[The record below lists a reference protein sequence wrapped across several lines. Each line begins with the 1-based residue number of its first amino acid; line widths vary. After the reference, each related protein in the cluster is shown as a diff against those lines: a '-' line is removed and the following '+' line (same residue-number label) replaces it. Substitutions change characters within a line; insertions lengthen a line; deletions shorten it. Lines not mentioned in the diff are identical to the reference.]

1 MADAMPADDPALD
14 SNLGPSPGTIAYLAR
29 LQGDGRLMLRYL
41 MELPKRSSMPAADD
55 PARGLTPAILFE
67 PAARL
72 AADPQRTTGL
82 IQYVDFL
89 SRTADPVSLATVR
102 ETYRFLGQDQ
112 NLNGTPP
119 RHPVLRTL
127 VWLRVQKGLVV
138 AMLLGFALLV
148 MSVYFLVQVD
158 DGRRTMQ
165 QLAANRADVTAVY
178 NDLGKVE
185 GAPNWVIHLARKP
198 FPPAPDVALAVGA
211 VPVPGPGLAGPGLPG
226 PGLPGLMLPALAT
239 QAPSVFIPFCQPPLP
254 TVRVATDPA
263 ATPAEAKMAREAAEK
278 LNKDERQRIVDES
291 SWRIPATPQA
301 DMLCARLSEIQ
312 LREALIFIRLTA
324 WNERLS
330 GVATMFSVPP
340 FSLDY
345 PQCPPVAQNGIAWPS
360 HVACDDWQRTE
371 LRTAA
376 TIAVL
381 TGYVLPLMLGGL
393 GGCVAGIR
401 RLQLKV
407 AQRTLNDSDSFNC
420 LLQVILG
427 MTLGGLLGAVFS
439 TDTPVRLGEY
449 QLTLVAL
456 GFFVG
461 FSLEVV
467 FGLLDAL
474 VKAVTDL
481 LRVGK
486 PPPP

>member
-1 MADAMPADDPALD
+1 MPDATPTGLAEPPRDRTRDPGAE
-14 SNLGPSPGTIAYLAR
+14 PSEGTIAYLAR

-41 MELPKRSSMPAADD
+41 MELPKRSSIPAADD
-55 PARGLTPAILFE
+55 PAGGITPAILFDP
-67 PAARL
+67 PAQL
-72 AADPQRTTGL
+72 AGDAGRTTQL
-82 IQYVDFL
+82 IRYVDFL

-112 NLNGTPP
+112 ELTGGTTLP
-119 RHPVLRTL
+119 RRLVYVLS
-127 VWLRVQKGLVV
+127 WLRDKKGV
-138 AMLLGFALLV
+138 AVASALGLCLLV
-148 MSVYFLVQVD
+148 LSIYFLVQVD

-165 QLAANRADVTAVY
+165 QLATIRADVTAVY

-185 GAPNWVIHLARKP
+185 GAPNWVIHLASRP
-198 FPPAPDVALAVGA
+198 FPPAAPGGTPASIPGA
-211 VPVPGPGLAGPGLPG
+211 VPAAIPANVPGAV
-226 PGLPGLMLPALAT
+226 PAT
-239 QAPSVFIPFCQPPLP
+239 PVPFIPFCPPALP
-254 TVRVATDPA
+254 TTRVAADAASA
-263 ATPAEAKMAREAAEK
+263 ATIEAAY
-278 LNKDERQRIVDES
+278 LRIAAEQ
-291 SWRIPATPQA
+291 SWRIPVTPQA
-301 DMLCARLSEIQ
+301 DLLCARLGEIR

-330 GVATMFSVPP
+330 RVATLMSHPP

-345 PQCPPVAQNGIAWPS
+345 PQCPPEQPSSLAWPN

-393 GGCVAGIR
+393 GGCVASIR
-401 RLQLKV
+401 RLQQKV
-407 AQRTLNDSDSFNC
+407 EQRTLNDSDSFNC

-439 TDTPVRLGEY
+439 TDAPVQLGEY
-449 QLTLVAL
+449 RLTLVAL

-474 VKAVTDL
+474 VKSVTGL
-481 LRVGK
+481 LQVGK
-486 PPPP
+486 PQG

>member
-1 MADAMPADDPALD
+1 M
-14 SNLGPSPGTIAYLAR
+14 
-29 LQGDGRLMLRYL
+29 
-41 MELPKRSSMPAADD
+41 
-55 PARGLTPAILFE
+55 
-67 PAARL
+67 
-72 AADPQRTTGL
+72 
-82 IQYVDFL
+82 
-89 SRTADPVSLATVR
+89 
-102 ETYRFLGQDQ
+102 
-112 NLNGTPP
+112 
-119 RHPVLRTL
+119 
-127 VWLRVQKGLVV
+127 
-138 AMLLGFALLV
+138 
-148 MSVYFLVQVD
+148 
-158 DGRRTMQ
+158 
-165 QLAANRADVTAVY
+165 
-178 NDLGKVE
+178 
-185 GAPNWVIHLARKP
+185 
-198 FPPAPDVALAVGA
+198 
-211 VPVPGPGLAGPGLPG
+211 
-226 PGLPGLMLPALAT
+226 
-239 QAPSVFIPFCQPPLP
+239 
-254 TVRVATDPA
+254 
-263 ATPAEAKMAREAAEK
+263 
-278 LNKDERQRIVDES
+278 

-330 GVATMFSVPP
+330 GVAAMLSFPP

-381 TGYVLPLMLGGL
+381 GGYVLPLMLGGL

-401 RLQLKV
+401 RLQIKV

-439 TDTPVRLGEY
+439 TDKPVTLGEY

-474 VKAVTDL
+474 VKMVTDL

-486 PPPP
+486 PTGADKPTN

>member
-1 MADAMPADDPALD
+1 MPDATLTDLAAPPRDRAGDP
-14 SNLGPSPGTIAYLAR
+14 GEEPSQGTSLEPTQGTIAYLAR

-41 MELPKRSSMPAADD
+41 MEMPKRSTIPAADD
-55 PARGLTPAILFE
+55 PAGGITPAILFD
-67 PAARL
+67 PPARL
-72 AADPQRTTGL
+72 AEDAGRITQL
-82 IQYVDFL
+82 IRYVDFL

-112 NLNGTPP
+112 DLNGSTT
-119 RHPVLRTL
+119 LRRRL
-127 VWLRVQKGLVV
+127 VYALSWLRDKKGV
-138 AMLLGFALLV
+138 AVASALGLGLLV
-148 MSVYFLVQVD
+148 LSIYFLVQVD

-165 QLAANRADVTAVY
+165 QLATIRADVTAVY

-185 GAPNWVIHLARKP
+185 GAPNWVIHLASKP
-198 FPPAPDVALAVGA
+198 FPPAAIPANVPGA
-211 VPVPGPGLAGPGLPG
+211 VPAVSGAVPATVAGAV
-226 PGLPGLMLPALAT
+226 PATVAGAVPAT
-239 QAPSVFIPFCQPPLP
+239 PAPFIPFCPPALP
-254 TVRVATDPA
+254 TPRVAS
-263 ATPAEAKMAREAAEK
+263 
-278 LNKDERQRIVDES
+278 DES
-291 SWRIPATPQA
+291 TAAAKLEEAHTRIAAAQSWRIPATPQA
-301 DMLCARLSEIQ
+301 ELLCARLGEIR
-312 LREALIFIRLTA
+312 LREALVFIRLTA

-330 GVATMFSVPP
+330 RVATLMSHPP

-345 PQCPPVAQNGIAWPS
+345 PQCPPEQPSSLGWPS
-360 HVACDDWQRTE
+360 QVACDDWQRTE

-393 GGCVAGIR
+393 GGCVASIR
-401 RLQLKV
+401 RLQQKV

-439 TDTPVRLGEY
+439 TDQPVQLGEY
-449 QLTLVAL
+449 RLTLVAM

-474 VKAVTDL
+474 VKSVTDL

-486 PPPP
+486 PQG